1 MTRRATSRPAQAEGA
16 VVRAQSQP
24 QQPAVTARNRGFGAL
39 NHNETVVV
47 RYGLNL
53 SNHNETVV
61 RRDGIF
67 LGNHSET
74 VVVRHGVILTH
85 NETVLTGR

>member
-61 RRDGIF
+61 TRDRERLAGAKQ
-67 LGNHSET
+67 SET
-74 VVVRHGVILTH
+74 VVVR
-85 NETVLTGR
+85 